1 MENNVQPGTDVLAGK
16 FLHPTTGAVE
26 DTDTTGSGTAVAKDS
41 IKFTYFIH
49 HQRFEIIIVNFF
61 NSTFVDSI

>member
-26 DTDTTGSGTAVAKDS
+26 DTDTTGTGTAVTKDS

-49 HQRFEIIIVNFF
+49 HQRFEIIIVSFF
-61 NSTFVDSI
+61 N

>member
-1 MENNVQPGTDVLAGK
+1 VDVLAGK

-26 DTDTTGSGTAVAKDS
+26 DTNSGSSTAVTKDS

-49 HQRFEIIIVNFF
+49 HQRFY
-61 NSTFVDSI
+61 